1 MKCWKCDVKL
11 KKSNCFY
18 LYTIFKK
25 SVNLE
30 SMHNRNFLKSKNLMC
45 DKCFDNIK
53 DEEKKREYLDNLD
66 EPYFYSYHNGNITF
80 PNPYNFIPPPPST
93 SPPSKSKSPLTT
105 KTPSFN
111 SPQSPIYNYDDDYN
125 SDSESQIRSP
135 RPSTPF
141 PSITPPPSL
150 IMNNNK
156 LSNENTNN
164 EDKINIEDKNN
175 RNNKKNNDKTDEDT
189 DENKDN
195 DNDNDDDEDENE
207 DEDEND
213 GDKPDILSLF
223 VNMLNK
229 GSPENNNNKKNKG
242 NRGGGLI
249 IIEDITSKNKP
260 SSSLKDIVEQKKKRK
275 RQKDEEEEL
284 QKEIE
289 LEKTYEY
296 EWLGDNIS
304 NIDDLIEI
312 GLSYNERKSK
322 KRRYN
327 LNIKK
332 LNNLVKPL
340 QDLKKMIGLKPI
352 KDAIFNQ
359 IVFYLQELEDKNTD
373 MLHTVIEG
381 PPGVGKT
388 HICHILA
395 SIYKGLGFLK
405 NNKVVSVKRDD
416 FIAKYLGQTADKTRR
431 KIEEALGGVLF
442 IDEAYSMGD
451 AEGRDSYSKE
461 AIDMLTSFLS
471 EHPHDLI
478 CIVAGYKEALQR
490 RFFSQNEGLSR
501 RFTHRFELTDYAPE
515 DLRLIFFKIVEE
527 NGWFIYDKE
536 TIPISFFEKNIKCF
550 KYNGGDML
558 TLFGYCKKI
567 HSKRLLKISVKEEI
581 LLENKK
587 KLSIEDIKGGLAEF
601 LKNPEYAKRLED
613 EDGSSFMLYT

>member
-1 MKCWKCDVKL
+1 MKCWKCNVKL

-25 SVNLE
+25 SINIE
-30 SMHNRNFLKSKNLMC
+30 KIDNIYKNKNLMC
-45 DKCFDNIK
+45 DKCFHTIK
-53 DEEKKREYLDNLD
+53 DEEKKREYLDNLN
-66 EPYFYSYHNGNITF
+66 EPYFFSYNNQYITY

-93 SPPSKSKSPLTT
+93 TPPLPVNNSPKIIRKKSRSLSSLPTKTSKTKSKTNNKT
-105 KTPSFN
+105 KSN
-111 SPQSPIYNYDDDYN
+111 NDDEEDYYSN
-125 SDSESQIRSP
+125 DSSQIRSP
-135 RPSTPF
+135 RPLTPF
-141 PSITPPPSL
+141 PL
-150 IMNNNK
+150 
-156 LSNENTNN
+156 NTNN
-164 EDKINIEDKNN
+164 VTSNK
-175 RNNKKNNDKTDEDT
+175 NKKNSDDT
-189 DENKDN
+189 EEENTEEEN
-195 DNDNDDDEDENE
+195 TEDENT
-207 DEDEND
+207 DEENTEEENNGEENKTEENDEN
-213 GDKPDILSLF
+213 GRTFLNLF
-223 VNMLNK
+223 VNMLNNS
-229 GSPENNNNKKNKG
+229 SPVNDNNPKK
-242 NRGGGLI
+242 GGLI

-260 SSSLKDIVEQKKKRK
+260 SFGSSSPLKNIRDINDRKRK
-275 RQKDEEEEL
+275 RKKDEEDD
-284 QKEIE
+284 KEKE

-304 NIDDLIEI
+304 SIDDLIEI
-312 GLSYNERKSK
+312 GKSYNDRKSK

-332 LNNLVKPL
+332 LHNLVAPL

-478 CIVAGYKEALQR
+478 CIVAGYKEALQQ

-501 RFTHRFELTDYAPE
+501 RFTHRFELNDYSPE

-527 NGWFIYDKE
+527 NGWFIYNKE
-536 TIPISFFEKNIKCF
+536 TIPITFFEKNIKCF

-587 KLSIEDIKGGLAEF
+587 KLNIEDIEGGLAEF
-601 LKNPEYAKRLED
+601 LKNPEYAKRLGD
-613 EDGSSFMLYT
+613 EDRSSFMLYT

>member
-1 MKCWKCDVKL
+1 MKCWKCNCNL
-11 KKSNCFY
+11 KKTNCFY

-25 SVNLE
+25 SINLD
-30 SMHNRNFLKSKNLMC
+30 SLKNKNHYKNKNLLC
-45 DKCFDNIK
+45 DKCFHSIK
-53 DEEKKREYLDNLD
+53 DEEKKREYLDKLN
-66 EPYFYSYHNGNITF
+66 EPYYFSYNNQYITY

-93 SPPSKSKSPLTT
+93 TPPPSLSKNKSPKKTRKKSKSLSSIPSKSTNPK
-105 KTPSFN
+105 KTDN
-111 SPQSPIYNYDDDYN
+111 EEDYY
-125 SDSESQIRSP
+125 SDESSNSQIRSP
-135 RPSTPF
+135 RPLTPF
-141 PSITPPPSL
+141 PSDVLNINNK
-150 IMNNNK
+150 NNNK
-156 LSNENTNN
+156 SINE
-164 EDKINIEDKNN
+164 EKDK
-175 RNNKKNNDKTDEDT
+175 DEDDT
-189 DENKDN
+189 
-195 DNDNDDDEDENE
+195 EDENNNE
-207 DEDEND
+207 EKNQDNEKN
-213 GDKPDILSLF
+213 LLNLF
-223 VNMLNK
+223 VNMLNN
-229 GSPENNNNKKNKG
+229 SPVNNSPKK
-242 NRGGGLI
+242 GGLI
-249 IIEDITSKNKP
+249 IIEDITSRNKTP
-260 SSSLKDIVEQKKKRK
+260 FGSSSSIIDINDKKRK
-275 RQKDEEEEL
+275 RKKDEEEEDERK
-284 QKEIE
+284 KEEE
-289 LEKTYEY
+289 LEKLYEY

-304 NIDDLIEI
+304 SIDDLIEI
-312 GLSYNERKSK
+312 GKSYNERKSK

-327 LNIKK
+327 LNIRK

-340 QDLKKMIGLKPI
+340 QDLKKMIGLKQI

-478 CIVAGYKEALQR
+478 CIVAGYKEALQQ

-527 NGWFIYDKE
+527 NGWFIYDKD

-567 HSKRLLKISVKEEI
+567 HSKRLLKISVEEKI

-587 KLSIEDIKGGLAEF
+587 KLNIEDIEGGLAEF
-601 LKNPEYAKRLED
+601 LKNPEYAKRLGD
-613 EDGSSFMLYT
+613 EDRSSFMLYT